1 MLDSFCHFTVTEKR
15 QLTELITDLARMEKK
30 DVKSIFQKQEFAG
43 ILEDRK
49 LSRKD
54 KGQKILQLLRRLC
67 YPNLV
72 RAEKIWAS
80 EVEKLKRPKDIW
92 IPLARAME
100 LSRLEDALEC
110 SSSRRVEGERWITEH
125 KSALNNLLAQI
136 SKSVLEPKF

>member
-80 EVEKLKRPKDIW
+80 EVKRWKRQKIFGFLWQEQWSYRGLKMRW
-92 IPLARAME
+92 NAVQA
-100 LSRLEDALEC
+100 
-110 SSSRRVEGERWITEH
+110 GE
-125 KSALNNLLAQI
+125 
-136 SKSVLEPKF
+136 SKVNVGLQSINQH